1 VTSSAQLC
9 FNIAPDIVDKDFTKG
24 VLPMYTCSDLK
35 KGLKLLIDGEPHVIV
50 QYDFTKPGKG
60 QSLYK
65 CKLRNMITGA
75 LFDRTYRSG
84 ESFEP
89 ASLEERDMQYLYQDD
104 SGHVFMDKKTYE
116 QVILTEE
123 TLGDDK
129 YFLIDNMDVEILMY
143 GERAIGISL
152 PNFVNL
158 RVTQSDPW
166 VKGDTA
172 AGNNKPATVETG
184 YTLQVPS
191 FVEEGTLIQID
202 TRTGSYVTRVKE

>member
-1 VTSSAQLC
+1 
-9 FNIAPDIVDKDFTKG
+9 
-24 VLPMYTCSDLK
+24 MYSCSDLK
-35 KGLKLLIDGEPHVIV
+35 KGLKLLIDGDPHVIV

-89 ASLEERDMQYLYQDD
+89 ASLDERDMQYLYQDET
-104 SGHVFMDKKTYE
+104 GYVFMDQKTYE
-116 QVILTEE
+116 QVVLSEE
-123 TLGDDK
+123 TLGNDK
-129 YFLIDNMDVEILMY
+129 YFLIDNMEVDILMY
-143 GERAIGISL
+143 GDTGIGITL

-202 TRTGSYVTRVKE
+202 TRTGDYATRVKE

>member
-1 VTSSAQLC
+1 
-9 FNIAPDIVDKDFTKG
+9 
-24 VLPMYTCSDLK
+24 MYNCSDLK
-35 KGLKLLIDGEPHVIV
+35 KGLKLLIDGDPHVIV
-50 QYDFTKPGKG
+50 QFDFSKPGKG
-60 QSLYK
+60 QALYK

-89 ASLEERDMQYLYQDD
+89 ASLEERDMQYLYQDET
-104 SGHVFMDKKTYE
+104 GYVFMDKKTYE
-116 QVILTEE
+116 QITLAEE

-143 GERAIGISL
+143 GETGIGISL

-158 RVTQSDPW
+158 RVTQADPW

-191 FVEEGTLIQID
+191 FVEEGILIQID
-202 TRTGSYVTRVKE
+202 TRTGEYATRVKE

>member
-1 VTSSAQLC
+1 
-9 FNIAPDIVDKDFTKG
+9 
-24 VLPMYTCSDLK
+24 MYNCSDLK
-35 KGLKLLIDGEPHVIV
+35 KGLKLLIDGEPHVIA
-50 QYDFTKPGKG
+50 QFDFSKPGKG
-60 QSLYK
+60 QALYR
-65 CKLRNMITGA
+65 CKLRNMITGS

-89 ASLEERDMQYLYQDD
+89 ASLEERDMQYLYQDET
-104 SGHVFMDKKTYE
+104 GYIFMDKKTYD
-116 QVILTEE
+116 QITLTEE

-143 GERAIGISL
+143 GERGIGISL

-191 FVEEGTLIQID
+191 FVEEGVLIQID
-202 TRTGSYVTRVKE
+202 TRTGDYVTRVKE

>member
-1 VTSSAQLC
+1 
-9 FNIAPDIVDKDFTKG
+9 
-24 VLPMYTCSDLK
+24 MYNCSDLK

-60 QSLYK
+60 QALYK
-65 CKLRNMITGA
+65 CKLRNMITGS

-143 GERAIGISL
+143 GDRAIGISL

-202 TRTGSYVTRVKE
+202 TRTGNYVTRVKE

>member
-1 VTSSAQLC
+1 MYSS
-9 FNIAPDIVDKDFTKG
+9 
-24 VLPMYTCSDLK
+24 SDLK
-35 KGLKLLIDGEPHVIV
+35 KGLKLLIDGDPHVIV

-60 QSLYK
+60 QALYK
-65 CKLRNMITGA
+65 CKLRNMITGS

-104 SGHVFMDKKTYE
+104 SGYVFMDKKNYE
-116 QVILTEE
+116 QIILTED

-129 YFLIDNMDVEILMY
+129 YFLVDNMDVEILMY

-152 PNFVNL
+152 QNFVNL

-191 FVEEGTLIQID
+191 FVDQGVLIQID
-202 TRTGSYVTRVKE
+202 TRTGNYVTRVKE

>member
-1 VTSSAQLC
+1 
-9 FNIAPDIVDKDFTKG
+9 
-24 VLPMYTCSDLK
+24 MYNCSDLK

-50 QYDFTKPGKG
+50 QFDFTKPGKG
-60 QSLYK
+60 QSLYR

-89 ASLEERDMQYLYQDD
+89 ASLEERSMQYLYKDET
-104 SGHVFMDKKTYE
+104 GYIFMDQKSYE

-129 YFLIDNMDVEILMY
+129 YFLTDNMEVEILMY
-143 GERAIGISL
+143 GDTGIGITL

-184 YTLQVPS
+184 FTLQVPS
-191 FVEEGTLIQID
+191 FVDEGTLIQID
-202 TRTGSYVTRVKE
+202 TRTGTYATRVKE

>member
-1 VTSSAQLC
+1 
-9 FNIAPDIVDKDFTKG
+9 
-24 VLPMYTCSDLK
+24 MYNCSDLK
-35 KGLKLLIDGEPHVIV
+35 KGLKLLIDGEPHVIA
-50 QYDFTKPGKG
+50 QFDFSKPGKG
-60 QSLYK
+60 QALYR
-65 CKLRNMITGA
+65 CKLRNMITGS

-89 ASLEERDMQYLYQDD
+89 ASLEERDMQYLYQDE
-104 SGHVFMDKKTYE
+104 SGYIFMDKKTYD
-116 QVILTEE
+116 QITLTED

-143 GERAIGISL
+143 GERGIGISL

-191 FVEEGTLIQID
+191 FVEEGVLIQID
-202 TRTGSYVTRVKE
+202 TRTGDYVTRVKE

>member
-1 VTSSAQLC
+1 
-9 FNIAPDIVDKDFTKG
+9 
-24 VLPMYTCSDLK
+24 MYSCSDLK
-35 KGLKLLIDGEPHVIV
+35 KGLKLLIDGDPHVIV

-60 QSLYK
+60 QALYK
-65 CKLRNMITGA
+65 CKLRNMITGS

-89 ASLEERDMQYLYQDD
+89 ANLEERDMQYLYQDEN
-104 SGHVFMDKKTYE
+104 GYVFMDKKNYE
-116 QVILTEE
+116 QIFLDEA

-129 YFLIDNMDVEILMY
+129 YFLIDNMDVKILMY
-143 GERAIGISL
+143 GDRGIGISL

-202 TRTGSYVTRVKE
+202 TRTGDYVTRVKE

>member
-1 VTSSAQLC
+1 
-9 FNIAPDIVDKDFTKG
+9 
-24 VLPMYTCSDLK
+24 MYSCSDLK
-35 KGLKLLIDGEPHVIV
+35 KGLKILIDGEPHVIAH
-50 QYDFTKPGKG
+50 YDFTKPGKG
-60 QSLYK
+60 QALYK
-65 CKLRNMITGA
+65 CKLRNMITGS

-89 ASLEERDMQYLYQDD
+89 ASLEERDMQYLYQDET
-104 SGHVFMDKKTYE
+104 GYVFMDQKNYE
-116 QVILTEE
+116 QVVLSAD
-123 TLGDDK
+123 TLADDK
-129 YFLIDNMDVEILMY
+129 NFLVDNMKVEILMY
-143 GERAIGISL
+143 GDIGIGISM

-172 AGNNKPATVETG
+172 SGNSKPATVETG

-202 TRTGSYVTRVKE
+202 TRTGEYATRVKE

>member
-1 VTSSAQLC
+1 
-9 FNIAPDIVDKDFTKG
+9 
-24 VLPMYTCSDLK
+24 MYNCSDLK

-50 QYDFTKPGKG
+50 QFDFSKPGKG
-60 QSLYK
+60 QALYR
-65 CKLRNMITGA
+65 CKLRNMITGS

-89 ASLEERDMQYLYQDD
+89 ASLQEREMQYLYQDET
-104 SGHVFMDKKTYE
+104 GYVFMDNKSYE
-116 QVILTEE
+116 QITLTEE

-129 YFLIDNMDVEILMY
+129 YFLIDNMEVEILMY
-143 GERAIGISL
+143 DERGIGISM

-158 RVTQSDPW
+158 RVTQADPW

-202 TRTGSYVTRVKE
+202 TRTGDYSTRVKE

>member
-1 VTSSAQLC
+1 
-9 FNIAPDIVDKDFTKG
+9 
-24 VLPMYTCSDLK
+24 MYNCSDLK

-60 QSLYK
+60 QALYK
-65 CKLRNMITGA
+65 CKLRNMITGS

-143 GERAIGISL
+143 GDRAIGISL

>member
-1 VTSSAQLC
+1 
-9 FNIAPDIVDKDFTKG
+9 
-24 VLPMYTCSDLK
+24 M
-35 KGLKLLIDGEPHVIV
+35 IDGEPHVIT
-50 QYDFTKPGKG
+50 QFDFTKPGKG
-60 QSLYK
+60 QALYK
-65 CKLRNMITGA
+65 CKLRNMITGS

-89 ASLEERDMQYLYQDD
+89 AQLEERDMQYLYQDEN
-104 SGHVFMDKKTYE
+104 GYVFMDKKSYE
-116 QVILTEE
+116 QVHLSEE

-129 YFLIDNMDVEILMY
+129 YFLIDNMEVSVLMH
-143 GERAIGISL
+143 GDRGIGITL

-191 FVEEGTLIQID
+191 FVEQGTLIQID
-202 TRTGSYVTRVKE
+202 TRTGEYVTRVKE